1 MFNIALDT
9 DELVK
14 AVDEFQGAEKFDYKP
29 DRSVVTET
37 DIRVEEEARSFFAQK
52 TPNIAVLGVEFGLE
66 GEQKFSSGWV
76 SDLIDGT

>member
-14 AVDEFQGAEKFDYKP
+14 AVALDAFQSAGKFDYKP

-37 DIRVEEEARSFFAQK
+37 DIRVEEEVRSFFA
-52 TPNIAVLGVEFGLE
+52 
-66 GEQKFSSGWV
+66 
-76 SDLIDGT
+76 